1 MWIHRKRK
9 IAVKSGHIPLKN
21 IHFYLCTAKR
31 YRINIL
37 LLYRLKQSDIMH
49 TDFCSLRYF
58 SSPVFRR
65 QTPQKTSPARGLKAA
80 LKSQN
85 RLPVPFVCRFFH
97 GKRRNRDVKNCEPC
111 KLRSS
116 FIYNIIDNCDTFI

>member
-1 MWIHRKRK
+1 MYIHRKRK

-21 IHFYLCTAKR
+21 IHFYLCTAKC
-31 YRINIL
+31 YRIDIL

-49 TDFCSLRYF
+49 IDFCSLRYF

-65 QTPQKTSPARGLKAA
+65 SNAA
-80 LKSQN
+80 ENIS
-85 RLPVPFVCRFFH
+85 RLRLESGFEVTDRLSVPFVFRFFH

-116 FIYNIIDNCDTFI
+116 FIYNIIGNCDTFI